1 MRMTSR
7 LFLTCLAL
15 LMWAGVVRAQ
25 QTQTMNF
32 DQSIA
37 VDPLGNGKLTIKMRF
52 NASQFQMWQSKYGA
66 NKSLLKRDMGKMV
79 SQYDTY
85 DWDVSEKQMEREV
98 TVSVSARGVMRH
110 LGGGR
115 YEFDVP
121 AEWRGGERRDNRYTF
136 NFIQDI
142 APGVIAQNAVTL
154 EMPADAREFAD
165 TTGNAGQRVI
175 RYTTQTPA
183 SGGISWIK
191 LVGGLML
198 GLFGLALAG
207 AGAAM
212 TMLKRGN

>member
-1 MRMTSR
+1 MRMNFSIMFVCA
-7 LFLTCLAL
+7 LWLMLASICS
-15 LMWAGVVRAQ
+15 GQ

-32 DQSIA
+32 DQTIA
-37 VDPLGNGKLTIKMRF
+37 VDPLGNGKLTITMRF
-52 NASQFQMWQSKYGA
+52 NASQFQMWQAKYGA

-154 EMPADAREFAD
+154 DLPAAAREFAD

-175 RYTTQTPA
+175 RYTTETPA
-183 SGGISWIK
+183 SGGVSWLK

-198 GLFGLALAG
+198 GLIGLGLAG

-212 TMLKRGN
+212 TVLKRGV